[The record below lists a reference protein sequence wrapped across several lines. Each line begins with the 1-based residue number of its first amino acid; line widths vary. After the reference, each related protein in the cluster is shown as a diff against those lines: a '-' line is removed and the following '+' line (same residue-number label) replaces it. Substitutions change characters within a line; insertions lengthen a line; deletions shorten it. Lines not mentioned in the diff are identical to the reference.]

1 MTNLT
6 FPVLINGLETDRLDV
21 RDRGF
26 QYGDGV
32 FTTLP
37 VFDGQPA
44 WLEHHLAR
52 LERDC
57 HRLVISWPGQAVLRR
72 EVDAVLGHLPARAVL
87 KIQLTRG
94 TGGRGYAYG
103 VDNVT
108 TRVVSLHPPPQYPAS
123 IHVQG
128 IPVTVCQT
136 RLGINPALA
145 GLKHTN
151 RLEQILA
158 RAELQGTPCL
168 EGITLDQA
176 GYVTEGTF
184 TNLFLVSNGVI
195 HTPLLDRCGVWGV
208 MRDILMEE
216 FERSGVS
223 VRQTRLS
230 LASLY
235 QADEVFLSNSVLGVW
250 SVRCCDHRSY
260 PQTTCAGLAQAFL
273 QGYYPY
279 FPV

>member
-1 MTNLT
+1 MMPQAY
-6 FPVLINGLETDRLDV
+6 PVLINGQETHLVDV

-37 VFDGQPA
+37 VFQGQPA

-52 LERDC
+52 LERDGR
-57 HRLVISWPGQAVLRR
+57 RLSITCPTHDVLRR
-72 EVDAVLGHLPARAVL
+72 EVESLLRRVPDAGVL

-94 TGGRGYAYG
+94 TGGRGYACR
-103 VDNVT
+103 VDADP
-108 TRVVSLHPPPQYPAS
+108 TRVISLHPSPQYPPS
-123 IHVQG
+123 IHREGVQ
-128 IPVTVCQT
+128 VRVCQT

-158 RAELQGTPCL
+158 RAELQDGPCL
-168 EGITLDQA
+168 EGITLDHE
-176 GYVTEGTF
+176 GCVIEGTC
-184 TNLFLVSNGVI
+184 TNLFLVRNGVI
-195 HTPLLDRCGVWGV
+195 HTPLLDRCGVQGV
-208 MRDILMEE
+208 MRDLLIEE
-216 FERSGVS
+216 FGRAGLP
-223 VRQTRLS
+223 VRQTRPGLP
-230 LASLY
+230 SLY
-235 QADEVFLSNSVLGVW
+235 EADEVFLSNSVIGVW
-250 SVRCCDHRSY
+250 SVRCCDQRNY
-260 PQTTCAGLAQAFL
+260 PQTTYAGLARAFL